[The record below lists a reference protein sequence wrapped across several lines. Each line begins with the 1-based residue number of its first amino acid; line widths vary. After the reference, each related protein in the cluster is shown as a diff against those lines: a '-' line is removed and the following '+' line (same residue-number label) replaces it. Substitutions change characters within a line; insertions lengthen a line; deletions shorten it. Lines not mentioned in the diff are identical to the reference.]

1 MAKRII
7 LPEVGPGGSATAP
20 RGTKSVSRPPAE
32 PPIIKEHHVRLPHQL
47 NQILR
52 ADTAHNDGTTG
63 KGIRVAIIDSGF
75 YLHPYFEKNEYMIR
89 HVPTRKEPD
98 PHIDDYGHG
107 TAQLASLLSIA
118 PQAEILAI
126 KCMDRDPSYSL
137 RKAIALRPDILIC
150 AWGFDVDHPGT
161 KKLPEE
167 YNRIHRMLV
176 NAHKIG
182 ICIVAAAGNGQYA
195 FPGNMREVI
204 SAGGVFYT
212 PDGQF
217 APSDLASSFA
227 SSIFPGRM
235 VPDVCGLVGN
245 MPFGRLLLVPV
256 PPKAK
261 LAKRPAFSMIAAGE
275 QTDTVA
281 SGWAMFSGTSAAASM
296 IAGAAALLLQK
307 NPSLSPDEVKRL
319 LIESAVEVGSD
330 DSTEPKTRVLN
341 VQGALEKCQYPL
353 FADLE

>member
-1 MAKRII
+1 MSKR
-7 LPEVGPGGSATAP
+7 PSQPHVVSAVSESASSSS
-20 RGTKSVSRPPAE
+20 RSVKSISRPTAE
-32 PPIIKEHHVRLPHQL
+32 PPAIKEHHVKLPVQL

-52 ADTAHNDGTTG
+52 ADLAHQSGTTG
-63 KGIRVAIIDSGF
+63 KGIRIAIIDSGF
-75 YLHPYFEKNEYMIR
+75 YLHPYFEKNGYQIT

-118 PQAEILAI
+118 PQAEVLAI

-137 RKAIALRPDILIC
+137 KKAISLKPDILIC
-150 AWGFDVDHPGT
+150 AWGFNVDKPGT

-167 YNRIHRMLV
+167 YRGIQRMLIGAH
-176 NAHKIG
+176 NAG
-182 ICIVAAAGNGQYA
+182 ICVVAAAGNGQFA
-195 FPGNMREVI
+195 FPGNMPEVI
-204 SAGGVFYT
+204 SAGGVYYT
-212 PDGQF
+212 EDGKLT
-217 APSDLASSFA
+217 PSDLASSFA

-235 VPDVCGLVGN
+235 VPDICGLVGN

-261 LAKRPAFSMIAAGE
+261 LAKRPSFSTIAAGE
-275 QTDTVA
+275 RTDTSV

-307 NPSLSPDEVKRL
+307 NPTLKPDEVKSL
-319 LIESAVEVGSD
+319 LIESGKEISD
-330 DSTEPKTRVLN
+330 DTTEPKARVLD
-341 VQGALEKCQYPL
+341 VQAALEKCPRKSNL
-353 FADLE
+353 G